1 MSSYL
6 IHVRPGVMG
15 IWVVQPDDL
24 DTTLSEHTNETEAE
38 RAAIARA
45 VVLDDAAVVI
55 HDRYT
60 RVRIVRPSTS
70 LGTGAAT
77 TDGPAARS

>member
-1 MSSYL
+1 
-6 IHVRPGVMG
+6 MG

-45 VVLDDAAVVI
+45 VALDDATVVVRQQDP
-55 HDRYT
+55 HPPS
-60 RVRIVRPSTS
+60 VRINVRE
-70 LGTGAAT
+70 AT
-77 TDGPAARS
+77 

>member
-1 MSSYL
+1 
-6 IHVRPGVMG
+6 MG

-45 VVLDDAAVVI
+45 AALDDATVVV

-60 RVRIVRPSTS
+60 RVRIVHPGVS
-70 LGTGAAT
+70 G
-77 TDGPAARS
+77 

>member
-1 MSSYL
+1 MSSYV

-15 IWVVQPDDL
+15 SWVVQPDDL
-24 DTTLSEHTNETEAE
+24 EAPLSEHSNETEAE

-55 HDRYT
+55 HDRYA
-60 RVRIVRPSTS
+60 RVRIVRPGA
-70 LGTGAAT
+70 LG
-77 TDGPAARS
+77 

>member
-1 MSSYL
+1 
-6 IHVRPGVMG
+6 MG

-45 VVLDDAAVVI
+45 VALDDAAVVI
-55 HDRYT
+55 HDRYAH
-60 RVRIVRPSTS
+60 VRIVQP
-70 LGTGAAT
+70 
-77 TDGPAARS
+77 GP

>member
-1 MSSYL
+1 MLARQPRTRLRMSSCL

-45 VVLDDAAVVI
+45 VALDDAAVVI
-55 HDRYT
+55 HDRYA
-60 RVRIVRPSTS
+60 RVRIVQP
-70 LGTGAAT
+70 
-77 TDGPAARS
+77 GPCG